1 MTWLETA
8 SETFVA
14 RYDERDADDAER
26 VLAQLEYARER
37 LQRKLD
43 VQLGDL
49 SVVLHPTSAQLDAA
63 QPWLPLQ
70 RARTAP
76 AARRYVVG
84 TVTEEE
90 IHVLA
95 PRVLAQRASNVE
107 GSLELLML
115 APSALLA
122 KRMLRRQAAPVAQA
136 GAPWRLEGAAQ
147 FFSGQIKHI
156 RPVVVLRIHERPA
169 PSFPPGRR
177 DALLLGGTV
186 FDLLHR
192 EEGDEAC
199 LELAS
204 APDPAAG
211 ARAGLPRPPVP
222 PDRAGLALAP
232 QPAGAARLADDR
244 GRAGVL
250 DVDLRRARAVG
261 RGGPDVDAEVVEQ
274 ALVVEPLEL
283 VVDRAASRR
292 ARRRRRSR
300 DRARAGASGPG
311 CRRSASCSAMRVPSG
326 DSDGHST
333 LSWITCAVRS
343 LTLPLIR

>member
-14 RYDERDADDAER
+14 RHDERDADDAER

-122 KRMLRRQAAPVAQA
+122 KRMLAVKRRPWRRQD
-136 GAPWRLEGAAQ
+136 APWRLEGAAQ
-147 FFSGQIKHI
+147 FFSGQTKHI
-156 RPVVVLRIHERPA
+156 RPAVVLRIHERPD

-186 FDLLHR
+186 FDLLQR
-192 EEGDEAC
+192 EEGDDAC
-199 LELAS
+199 LELAL
-204 APDPAAG
+204 APDPA
-211 ARAGLPRPPVP
+211 RALERAFHGRPL
-222 PDRAGLALAP
+222 RQTEQAWRSHLS
-232 QPAGAARLADDR
+232 RLAR
-244 GRAGVL
+244 
-250 DVDLRRARAVG
+250 
-261 RGGPDVDAEVVEQ
+261 
-274 ALVVEPLEL
+274 
-283 VVDRAASRR
+283 
-292 ARRRRRSR
+292 
-300 DRARAGASGPG
+300 PG
-311 CRRSASCSAMRVPSG
+311 
-326 DSDGHST
+326 
-333 LSWITCAVRS
+333 
-343 LTLPLIR
+343 